1 MNVEDI
7 PIPDYIKP
15 YAPLIGKLTYG
26 LAILILGWMISKWT
40 SRFVKTMLSK
50 TKTDEA
56 LARFL
61 ASIAQYAI
69 LAATIIAALNQVG
82 VQTTSL
88 VALLASAGLA
98 IGLALQGSLSNF
110 ASGVMILGFRPFLLG
125 DYVEIGGKSGTVD
138 DIGMFMTR
146 MIAPNNET
154 VIVPNS
160 EVTGSSIINYTARGV
175 RRGVIDVGVA
185 YGEDVRKV
193 QSVLE
198 ETVKAHE
205 FCLEDPPPSAVLS
218 AFGASSVDFQVRAY
232 AKNDD
237 FWPMLNEL
245 KMRVY
250 EALNKEGIEIPFNQ
264 MVVHQAPAEQGGS

>member
-1 MNVEDI
+1 MNFETI

-15 YAPLIGKLTYG
+15 YAPLIVNLTYG
-26 LAILILGWMISKWT
+26 LAILFVGWMISKWT
-40 SRFVKTMLSK
+40 SGFVKTMLSK

-61 ASIAQYAI
+61 ASIAQYAV
-69 LAATIIAALNQVG
+69 LAATVIAALNQVG

-125 DYVEIGGKSGTVD
+125 DFVEIGGKSGTVD
-138 DIGMFMTR
+138 DIGLFMTR
-146 MIAPNNET
+146 LIAPNNET

-175 RRGVIDVGVA
+175 RRGVIEVGVA

-198 ETVKAHE
+198 ETVKGHE
-205 FCLEDPPPSAVLS
+205 FCLMDPPPSAVLS
-218 AFGASSVDFQVRAY
+218 AFGASSVDFHVRVY
-232 AKNDD
+232 AKNDEY
-237 FWPMLNEL
+237 WPLLNEL
-245 KMRVY
+245 KMRIY
-250 EALNKEGIEIPFNQ
+250 ETLDREGIEIPFNQ
-264 MVVHQAPAEQGGS
+264 MVVHQAPVQEGGE